1 MQFIADLH
9 IHSKYSRATSKNMD
23 LEDLD
28 NWAKM
33 KGIKVLGSGDFTHPE
48 WFQNLKEKLEPAESG
63 LYKLRTSNSDVRFL
77 LTVEVSCI
85 YSKNGKVRKIHYVIF
100 APDFKTA
107 EKINTQLSWTGN
119 LRADGRPTFGMDS
132 KELLKIVLD
141 ASPDCMLIPSHCM
154 TPWFG
159 IFGSKSGFDSLEEC
173 FEELTSYIFAVE
185 TGLSANPEMLWR
197 MQGLDNITLISNSDA
212 HSAPKL
218 GREANIFEGDEL
230 NYKNII
236 EATKKGKKIENDAP
250 LKLTSTIEF
259 FPEEGKYHFD
269 GHRACG
275 IRLSP
280 EERKKYGGICPNCG
294 KPLTIGVLSRVD
306 SLADRPEGKIPQ
318 NALPYISLVPL
329 NEIIGKAFSREPYT
343 KEVMGEYQKL
353 ISTFGSEFEVL
364 IKVPIEEIAKVSPKV
379 AEGIQKVRTGK
390 INVIPGFD
398 GEFGQVQIFESAPE
412 ESKKPD
418 QKTLF

>member
-1 MQFIADLH
+1 
-9 IHSKYSRATSKNMD
+9 MD

-28 NWAKM
+28 EFAKI
-33 KGIKVLGSGDFTHPE
+33 KGIKVLGTGDFTHPQ
-48 WFQNLKEKLEPAESG
+48 WFANLKEKLEPAEPG
-63 LYKLRTSNSDVRFL
+63 LYKLRNSTSGVRFI

-85 YSKNGKVRKIHYVIF
+85 YSKDNKVRKIHHLIF

-141 ASPDCMLIPSHCM
+141 SSPDCLLIPAHCM

-173 FEELTSYIFAVE
+173 FEELTPQVFAIE
-185 TGLSANPEMLWR
+185 TGLSADPKMLWR
-197 MQGLDNITLISNSDA
+197 ISDLDNITLISNSDA
-212 HSAPKL
+212 HSAPKT
-218 GREANIFEGDEL
+218 GREANIFEGEEL
-230 NYKNII
+230 NYKNMI
-236 EATKKGKKIENDAP
+236 EAIKKGKRIENDAQ

-306 SLADRPEGKIPQ
+306 SLADRPEGKTPQ

-329 NEIIGKAFSREPYT
+329 NEIIGKAFLREPYT
-343 KEVMGEYQKL
+343 KEVMEEYQKL
-353 ISTFGSEFEVL
+353 ISVFGSEFEVL
-364 IKVPIEEIAKVSPKV
+364 METPIEEIAKISPRV
-379 AEGIQKVRTGK
+379 AEGIKKAREGK

-398 GEFGQVQIFESAPE
+398 GEFGKVQIFEEVSEE
-412 ESKKPD
+412 ESPKPD